1 MSMKQEPRSEWERDP
16 DSPEVTVFESFARS
30 AGASLRSE
38 APEEGMTAVARR
50 GNRQKARRVATEVGV
65 VVALILSGIA
75 VFTHFDSSRHNV
87 NVRPVDTVETPT
99 PSSVAG
105 PILSADDPLI
115 SQWFL
120 DYTGNPVGPTSGDPV
135 KFGVVMPSLVYQ
147 YGLAAASYL
156 NEQAGGVG
164 GRPIVVDPC
173 TQSTTECADRFAAD
187 PAIVAVLENEWSG
200 DSFGDALGG
209 RKPLHTT
216 YSGSGTTG
224 VGYYPTYRETVTA
237 MALQAEK
244 LTRFGSRVLVIDG
257 VDHPNIQP
265 GSPNNYVIPDLT
277 SSLAGRVVSTVQA
290 TTTKSLADT
299 IRGANATD
307 ATAII
312 LAIPPLEQ
320 LQVHPISQLIC
331 DALANAVDELAIQ
344 PAVIVDGC
352 DAHDGWYKV
361 DVGYN
366 ETSPTLESGAL
377 PIASKMPVL
386 GKVETAPE
394 ARATREIGA
403 LLAVIRVINQLGG
416 PAQATPAA
424 LDRALRDFTGP
435 VPFGAGRLNC
445 SPTGKVAERVPPGS
459 CVQFVDVHQFVRG
472 AWVDLAPIDL
482 GA

>member
-1 MSMKQEPRSEWERDP
+1 MKQEPRSEWEREP

-38 APEEGMTAVARR
+38 APEDGMTAVARR

-87 NVRPVDTVETPT
+87 NLRPVDTVETPT

-105 PILSADDPLI
+105 PILTPDDPLI

-135 KFGVVMPSLVYQ
+135 TFGVVMPSLVYQ
-147 YGLAAASYL
+147 YQLEDAATYL

-164 GRPIVVDPC
+164 GRPIVLDPC
-173 TQSTTECADRFAAD
+173 TQSATECADRFAAD
-187 PAIVAVLENEWSG
+187 PAIVAVLENQWSG
-200 DSFGDALGG
+200 DSFGDALAG

-265 GSPNNYVIPDLT
+265 GLPNNYVIPDLR
-277 SSLAGRVVSTVQA
+277 SSLEGRVVATVQA
-290 TTTKSLADT
+290 TSTKSLADT
-299 IRGANATD
+299 IRDADATD

-312 LAIPPLEQ
+312 LATPPIEE
-320 LQVHPISQLIC
+320 LQVHPFGRLVC
-331 DALANAVDELAIQ
+331 DEMAIALDELAIR

-352 DAHDGWYKV
+352 EAHEDWYKV

-377 PIASKMPVL
+377 PIASKIRVL
-386 GKVETAPE
+386 GKVETAPA

-416 PAQATPAA
+416 PAQATPPA
-424 LDRALRDFTGP
+424 LDRAMRAFIGP

-445 SPTGKVAERVPPGS
+445 SPTGKVAERVQPGS
-459 CVQFVDVHQFVRG
+459 CVRFVDVHQFVEG

>member
-1 MSMKQEPRSEWERDP
+1 
-16 DSPEVTVFESFARS
+16 
-30 AGASLRSE
+30 
-38 APEEGMTAVARR
+38 
-50 GNRQKARRVATEVGV
+50 
-65 VVALILSGIA
+65 
-75 VFTHFDSSRHNV
+75 
-87 NVRPVDTVETPT
+87 
-99 PSSVAG
+99 
-105 PILSADDPLI
+105 
-115 SQWFL
+115 
-120 DYTGNPVGPTSGDPV
+120 
-135 KFGVVMPSLVYQ
+135 
-147 YGLAAASYL
+147 
-156 NEQAGGVG
+156 
-164 GRPIVVDPC
+164 
-173 TQSTTECADRFAAD
+173 
-187 PAIVAVLENEWSG
+187 
-200 DSFGDALGG
+200 
-209 RKPLHTT
+209 
-216 YSGSGTTG
+216 
-224 VGYYPTYRETVTA
+224 

-257 VDHPNIQP
+257 VDHESTAT
-265 GSPNNYVIPDLT
+265 GLPNNYVIPDLT
-277 SSLAGRVVSTVQA
+277 ASLPGRVVSTIQA

-299 IRGANATD
+299 IRGADATG

-320 LQVHPISQLIC
+320 LQVHPISRLIC
-331 DALANAVDELAIQ
+331 DELANAVDELAIQ

-377 PIASKMPVL
+377 PIASKMSVL

-445 SPTGKVAERVPPGS
+445 SPTGKVAERVQPGS
-459 CVQFVDVHQFVRG
+459 CVQFVDVHQFVKG
-472 AWVDLAPIDL
+472 AWIDLAPIDL